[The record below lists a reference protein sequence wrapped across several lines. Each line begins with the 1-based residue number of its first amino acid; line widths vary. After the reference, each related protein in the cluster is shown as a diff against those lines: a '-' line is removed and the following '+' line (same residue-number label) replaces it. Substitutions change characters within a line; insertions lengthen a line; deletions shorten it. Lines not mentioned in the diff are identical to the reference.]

1 VSRKAKPL
9 TVELILTWS
18 DAHHARTERW
28 PNQHAGAVADAPGE
42 TWKAVNMALYV
53 GHRGLPGGDTLA
65 RLLGRLR
72 PSSPARCWVAWTFE
86 EDKLVR
92 SLPAREA
99 ARRTG
104 RSLAAVYSRRRDRG
118 VGRRRRPHTRPAC
131 PPAPCPLPTA
141 RSDS

>member
-1 VSRKAKPL
+1 MGRHRPPL
-9 TVELILTWS
+9 TAEQILAWA
-18 DAHHARTERW
+18 DAHHERAGRW
-28 PNQHAGAVADAPGE
+28 PNQYAGPVADAPGE

-53 GHRGLPGGDTLA
+53 GCRGLPGGDTLG

-72 PSSPARCWVAWTFE
+72 PSSLARCWVAWTFK
-86 EDKLVR
+86 EDQLVR

-104 RSLAAVYSRRRDRG
+104 RSLAAVYSRRRDLG
-118 VGRRRRPHTRPAC
+118 VGRHRGRTRPAC
-131 PPAPCPLPTA
+131 PPAPCLPPTA